1 MHLFPAF
8 GDTSLIREDRQY
20 SEYRGIDPKS
30 GRAVIL
36 KRPRIEPADPGLL
49 RKLRDEHSL
58 LGDLDA
64 PSVPRALGLID
75 EAGSLLLVRE
85 DVAGD
90 YLDRLHPDQLHPDK
104 RWPLDGFFP
113 IAIGLADALDT
124 LHRRNIAHLAL
135 KPASIVVTFAAANGE
150 PAVHLL
156 DFTSASRLAGPLQAA
171 PRGVSLNDG
180 ELVYLAPEQTGR
192 IDHPVDQRTDL
203 YSLGV
208 VLYEMLAGHPPFRGG
223 DPLALVHAHL
233 AVTPRPLTEFEVPA
247 PLAGLVQRLLAKLAE
262 DRYQSAAGV
271 ASDLRTCAERWRS
284 GGRIDP
290 FQLGR
295 TDVSDKLRISN
306 RMYGREASHR
316 RLLDAFERV
325 AAGQG
330 PGVRVP
336 LVLITGQGGV
346 GKSTL
351 VAELQQ
357 AALGRRGRVAAAKA
371 EPYRAA
377 VPHALVAD
385 ALGDLVRQ
393 LLAEPE
399 EDQAPVRAAVRQALG
414 DQAPALVERVP
425 LLARLIGAQP
435 LRHELPAALA
445 QHRLRRCMRRFIEA
459 LARADRPLVLF
470 LDDLH
475 WADSASLELLE
486 SLAGETTLPSLL
498 LVGAHRD
505 GTDGKAVRDL
515 GARLLQGGG
524 NVEVLT
530 LAPLTAEQVTE
541 FVADTLHGEPA
552 RVALLARLI
561 HGKTRGNPFFVRQFV
576 AALQRDG
583 LLGFDAAR
591 RVWTW
596 DLERIRTRDLADNV
610 AELLLPELKRLSAA
624 TRAAIASAALLG
636 HRFDGALLARL
647 RGLDEDALVGVL
659 TPALEIGLI
668 GGHGEAG
675 LEYRFLHDRVH
686 ELAYALTPEAERPRR
701 HWHIGCTMLAGL
713 QTGSQTG
720 TQTGTEDASF
730 HVAEHLNH
738 AWADSLLVA
747 GLALPLRM
755 QAAQANRRAGDRASY
770 SGSHAQAAGYYSAG
784 AKWLPGGGWDAD
796 RALAFALLLGQAR
809 CAEQAGQ
816 FAVADGHVAV
826 LRERAANV
834 LEWVAATLIGCDL
847 AVQRVDHV
855 GAVTLALQCLER
867 LGAPLPAEPGPADV
881 EAARR
886 TLVDALSGRSD
897 DELVALASMH
907 DPVRRAELRVLNF
920 LQRPAYFS
928 NRFDLWAC
936 TRARAVVMC
945 LREGHAPESGPAF
958 STAGFMVLTMFRDL
972 PVAQRLVALGI
983 RLAAIGQAP
992 PLERAR
998 IAYFDAVVGTY
1009 ARPLSEVIAI
1019 EQAALD
1025 QMIEWGDRYYACNVA
1040 SRLLTDRLARGD
1052 ALAVVLEEA
1061 TRLLRYAQSGP
1072 VSHWTDAIAA
1082 FRNFVQW
1089 LIDPVPD
1096 GEGPGDGAADDA
1108 RLLKAAVRAPAAISV
1123 RIHGHRL
1130 EALCFA
1136 GDYEAAHAAAR
1147 ATDGLRTPG
1156 HWLRIDYEF
1165 YVCDSVAI
1173 GALLETAGAGEGA
1186 ALLAR
1191 LHQWCAVLGRWAEL
1205 NPATFG
1211 CGAQLA
1217 AAELERAQGRFGN
1230 AMRLFERA
1238 ATDARALGITHYE
1251 ALAHERAAHFYRSQG
1266 AYSSADTQL
1275 RAARAA
1281 YARWGALGKLRL
1293 LDAAHPALAP
1303 TSLAPAL
1310 ARGDALDALALA
1322 KAAQALSAQRS
1333 VAALLSE
1340 LLTLVLQH
1348 SGGQRSA
1355 LLLPHEQALQCAA
1368 CARADAAT
1376 VEVQLTPGSL
1386 APDLPDSLLDHAWRQ
1401 GDAVVINDTQLPH
1414 RFEADPHWRRGSARS
1429 ALALPILRRGERIG
1443 VLYVE
1448 HASVTGLFTSG
1459 RIAVLEQLAAQA
1471 AVSLES
1477 AQLYAQLERQQ
1488 QTLERQVQVRTAEL
1502 EASRNQLQSILDSSP
1517 ALISVRDADGRFLMH
1532 NRRFREVF
1540 GGGRATLVGLRP
1552 HDVMPDWLSARIEA
1566 CDALVWRDGT
1576 ASSISEQIP
1585 VADGLRSFHTHRF
1598 PLSDARGA
1606 LYAVGAIFVDVTELQ
1621 HARDAAEA
1629 ATRSKSEFLAN
1640 MSHEIR
1646 TPMNAILGMSHLA
1659 LKTDL
1664 NVRQRG
1670 YILNVERSARALL
1683 GLINDI
1689 LDFSKIEAGKLD
1701 MESVS
1706 FELGGVLEHL
1716 ANAIGLRAEERGLE
1730 LLYTLAPD
1738 LPTTLIG
1745 DPLRLGQV
1753 LLNLGSNAVKFTERG
1768 EVRVS
1773 VEVVE
1778 RSGESGVLRF
1788 GVHDTGQGIA
1798 PEQRER
1804 LFQSFAQGDTSMAR
1818 RFGGTGLGLVICQ
1831 RLVELMGG
1839 TIGVDSVPGQ
1849 GSHFHFTARFGLG
1862 PEAAPTE
1869 GPVESLAGV
1878 RLLIVDDHAGAR
1890 AGLLEMAR
1898 ALKLQPDSASGGEQA
1913 LQLAEQALAR
1923 GQPYELAL
1931 LDWKMPGTD
1940 GVQCARA
1947 LSRLGGVRPLTILM
1961 TAAIGREDL
1970 LQRATEV
1977 GLEVGVLVKPV
1988 TPSALFDA
1996 CATALGR
2003 GLARESRAARRPRNA
2018 EEHTSRL
2025 AGRRVLLVEDN
2036 QINQELAVDLLAAVG
2051 ALVEVVDNGRKAI
2064 DALARATFDV
2074 VLMDCQMPVM
2084 DGYEATREIRR
2095 APRWAALP
2103 IIAMTANAMAGDRER
2118 TLAAGMNDHI
2128 AKPIEVDAM
2137 FETIARWL
2145 APAVLP
2151 DAPAAAA
2158 PGPAANG
2165 DPLARLQH
2173 VNVQAGVERLAN
2185 NAKLYLRLLLKYRDS
2200 QVGGFAAAFSAACD
2214 AGDAELALRLAHDLR
2229 SVANSLGVDGVR
2241 HAAEPLEM
2249 ACRAGAPRAEL
2260 DARLEAV
2267 VQQITDVMPELQ
2279 ALGAAPPR

>member
-8 GDTSLIREDRQY
+8 SDTSLIREDQRY

-30 GRAVIL
+30 GRIVVL

-64 PSVPRALGLID
+64 PSVPRALDLID

-90 YLDRLHPDQLHPDK
+90 YLDRLHPGA
-104 RWPLDGFFP
+104 RWSLDAFFP
-113 IAIGLADALDT
+113 IAIGLADALDA

-135 KPASIVVTFAAANGE
+135 KPASIVVTFAAASGDT
-150 PAVHLL
+150 AVHLL

-208 VLYEMLAGHPPFRGG
+208 VLYEMLAGHPPFRGD

-233 AVTPRPLTEFEVPA
+233 AVTPRPLTEFNVPE

-306 RMYGREASHR
+306 RMYGREAPQR
-316 RLLDAFERV
+316 RLLDSFERV
-325 AAGQG
+325 ASGQA
-330 PGVRVP
+330 PGARVP
-336 LVLITGQGGV
+336 LVLIAGQGGV

-357 AALGRRGRVAAAKA
+357 AALGRRGRVASAKA
-371 EPYRAA
+371 ERYRAA

-399 EDQAPVRAAVRQALG
+399 AEQAGVRAAVREALG

-425 LLARLIGAQP
+425 LLARLIGSQP

-470 LDDLH
+470 FDDLH
-475 WADSASLELLE
+475 WADTASLELLE
-486 SLAGETTLPSLL
+486 SLAGDANVPGLL

-505 GTDGKAVRDL
+505 GTDGKPVREL
-515 GARLLQGGG
+515 GARLLQGGS
-524 NVEVLT
+524 VEVLT

-541 FVADTLHGEPA
+541 FLADTLHGEPA
-552 RVALLARLI
+552 HVVPLARLI

-576 AALQRDG
+576 AALHRDG
-583 LLGFDAAR
+583 LLGFDAAK
-591 RVWTW
+591 RVWRW
-596 DLERIRTRDLADNV
+596 DLKRIRTRDLADNV
-610 AELLLPELKRLSAA
+610 AELLLPELERLSAA

-636 HRFDGALLARL
+636 HRFDAALLARL
-647 RGLDEDALVGVL
+647 RGLDEEALDVVL
-659 TPALEIGLI
+659 APALELGLI
-668 GGHGEAG
+668 GGHGEAAQQ
-675 LEYRFLHDRVH
+675 YRFLHDRVH

-713 QTGSQTG
+713 KAGAQTD
-720 TQTGTEDASF
+720 TEDASF
-730 HVAEHLNH
+730 DVAEHLNH
-738 AWADSLLVA
+738 AWADTLLVA
-747 GLALPLRM
+747 GLALPLRL
-755 QAAQANRRAGDRASY
+755 QAAQVNRRAGDKASY
-770 SGSHAQAAGYYSAG
+770 SGAHAQAAGFYSAG
-784 AKWLPGGGWDAD
+784 AKWLPGGGWDTD

-816 FAVADGHVAV
+816 FELADGHVAA

-834 LEWVAATLIGCDL
+834 LEWVAATLVGCDL
-847 AVQRVDHV
+847 AVQRVDHA
-855 GAVTLALQCLER
+855 GAVTLGLQCLER
-867 LGAPLPAEPGPADV
+867 LGAPLPADPSPAEV
-881 EAARR
+881 EAARSA
-886 TLVDALSGRSD
+886 LVSSLSGRSD
-897 DELVALASMH
+897 DELVALAPMH
-907 DPVRRAELRVLNF
+907 DPARRAELRVLNF

-928 NRFDLWAC
+928 NRFELWAC

-945 LREGHAPESGPAF
+945 LREGHAPETGPAF
-958 STAGFMVLTMFRDL
+958 ATAGFMVLTVFSDL
-972 PVAQRLVALGI
+972 PVARRLVALGI

-998 IAYFDAVVGTY
+998 IAFFDAAVGMY

-1019 EQAALD
+1019 EQAALE
-1025 QMIEWGDRYYACNVA
+1025 QMIEWGDRYYACNAA
-1040 SRLLTDRLARGD
+1040 SRLLIDRLARGD
-1052 ALAVVLEEA
+1052 ALTVVLDEA
-1061 TRLLRYAQSGP
+1061 TRLLQYAQSGP
-1072 VSHWTDAIAA
+1072 VSHWTDAIVG

-1089 LIDPVPD
+1089 LIEPIPG
-1096 GEGPGDGAADDA
+1096 GEGPGDGAADDS
-1108 RLLKAAVRAPAAISV
+1108 RLLQAAARAPAAISV

-1130 EALCFA
+1130 EALCIA

-1147 ATDGLRTPG
+1147 ATDGLRIPG
-1156 HWLRIDYEF
+1156 CWLRVDYEF
-1165 YVCDSVAI
+1165 YVCDSIAI
-1173 GALLETAGAGEGA
+1173 GALLETAGAGERP

-1191 LHQWCAVLGRWAEL
+1191 LNQWCAVLGRWAEL
-1205 NPATFG
+1205 NPSIFG
-1211 CGAQLA
+1211 CGARLA
-1217 AAELERAQGRFGN
+1217 AAELERAEGRLGN

-1238 ATDARALGITHYE
+1238 ATDARSLGITHYE
-1251 ALAHERAAHFYRSQG
+1251 ALAHERAASFYRSQG

-1281 YARWGALGKLRL
+1281 YARWGALGKLRR
-1293 LDAAHPALAP
+1293 LDAAHPLLTQ

-1333 VAALLSE
+1333 VEALLSE

-1348 SGGQRSA
+1348 SGGQLSA
-1355 LLLPHEQALQCAA
+1355 LLLPHAQVLQCAA
-1368 CARADAAT
+1368 CARADGAT
-1376 VEVQLTPGSL
+1376 VEVQLSPGSL
-1386 APDLPDSLLDHAWRQ
+1386 APGLLESLPESLLDHAWRQ
-1401 GDAVVINDTQLPH
+1401 GDAVVINDTRLSHP
-1414 RFEADPHWRRGSARS
+1414 FGADPHWRHASARS

-1443 VLYVE
+1443 VLYIE
-1448 HASVTGLFTSG
+1448 HASVTGLFTSE

-1471 AVSLES
+1471 AISLES

-1488 QTLERQVQVRTAEL
+1488 QTLERQVQARTAEL
-1502 EASRNQLQSILDSSP
+1502 EASRNQLQCILDSSP
-1517 ALISVRDADGRFLMH
+1517 ALIAVRDAEGRFLMH
-1532 NRRFREVF
+1532 NRRFREVL
-1540 GGGRATLVGLRP
+1540 GGGRASLVGLRP
-1552 HDVMPDWLSARIEA
+1552 HDVLPDWLSARIEA
-1566 CDALVWRDGT
+1566 SDAIIWRDGA
-1576 ASSISEQIP
+1576 ASSMSEQIP
-1585 VADGLRSFHTHRF
+1585 VADGLRSFNTHRF
-1598 PLSDARGA
+1598 PLCDAGGSV
-1606 LYAVGAIFVDVTELQ
+1606 YAVGAICIDVTELQ

-1664 NVRQRG
+1664 NLRQRG
-1670 YILNVERSARALL
+1670 YIHNVERSARSLL

-1701 MESVS
+1701 MESVP
-1706 FELGGVLEHL
+1706 FELGAVLDQL

-1738 LPTTLIG
+1738 LPTVLIG
-1745 DPLRLGQV
+1745 DSLRLGQV

-1768 EVRVS
+1768 EVMVS

-1778 RSGESGVLRF
+1778 RSADSGLLRF
-1788 GVHDTGQGIA
+1788 GVRDTGQGIP

-1804 LFQSFAQGDTSMAR
+1804 LFQSFTQGDTSMAR

-1831 RLVELMGG
+1831 RLVDLMGG

-1849 GSHFHFTARFGLG
+1849 GSHFHFTARFGIG
-1862 PEAAPTE
+1862 PEAAPAA
-1869 GPVESLAGV
+1869 GSVVDLAGL
-1878 RLLIVDDHAGAR
+1878 RLLVVDDHAGAR
-1890 AGLLEMAR
+1890 AGLFEMAR
-1898 ALKLQPDSASGGEQA
+1898 SLTLQPDIASGGAQA

-1923 GQPYELAL
+1923 GLPYEMVLI
-1931 LDWKMPGTD
+1931 DWKMPGMD
-1940 GVQCARA
+1940 GLQCARA
-1947 LSRLGGVRPLTILM
+1947 LSRLGGERPPTILM

-1970 LQRATEV
+1970 LQRATEA
-1977 GLEVGVLVKPV
+1977 GLEVGVLIKPV
-1988 TPSALFDA
+1988 TPSTLFDA
-1996 CATALGR
+1996 FATALSR
-2003 GLARESRAARRPRNA
+2003 DPAREIRAARRPRNA
-2018 EEHTSRL
+2018 EEHSSRL

-2036 QINQELAVDLLAAVG
+2036 QINQELAVDLLAGVG
-2051 ALVEVVDNGRKAI
+2051 AHVEVVDNGRKAI
-2064 DALARATFDV
+2064 DALTRASFDV

-2095 APRWAALP
+2095 HARWAALP

-2118 TLAAGMNDHI
+2118 TLASGMNDHI
-2128 AKPIEVDAM
+2128 AKPIEVDTM

-2145 APAVLP
+2145 APVMLP
-2151 DAPAAAA
+2151 GAAAAAA
-2158 PGPAANG
+2158 PGSAAKD
-2165 DPLARLQH
+2165 DPLARLQL
-2173 VNVQAGVERLAN
+2173 VNVQAGVERLGN

-2214 AGDAELALRLAHDLR
+2214 AADAELALRLVHDLR
-2229 SVANSLGVDGVR
+2229 SVATSLGVEGVR
-2241 HAAEPLEM
+2241 HVAEPLEM
-2249 ACRAGAPRAEL
+2249 ACRAGAPRVEL
-2260 DARLEAV
+2260 DSLLEAV
-2267 VQQITDVMPELQ
+2267 VQQISRVTPELQ
-2279 ALGAAPPR
+2279 ALGAASPR